1 MKLSRV
7 MKSEEKANSNNV
19 RVGFIIFG
27 LVLPVYIFNGHH
39 LKPLV
44 TFSANNT
51 I

>member
-1 MKLSRV
+1 

-39 LKPLV
+39 LKTLV
-44 TFSANNT
+44 TFSANDT
-51 I
+51 V

>member
-1 MKLSRV
+1 
-7 MKSEEKANSNNV
+7 MKSEEKANSI
-19 RVGFIIFG
+19 IIFG

-51 I
+51 V